1 MGMLVFRKVT
11 KRGFSNLAIQEWKEL
26 WDIVLRSPALLGLKQ
41 GLMFIAGNAEERIRA
56 SASWSDK
63 RILKVPFQ
71 TSGPR
76 FLSLDSYHPSWDNV
90 TPSSQFPC
98 WFYLIIKS
106 WKRGWW
112 QWATQRTGTD
122 GWQEPHWWPQWREHS
137 EVRCSDR
144 ISAPSVTPQLCL
156 IKIILKSHLLF
167 LHFTSN
173 AR

>member
-1 MGMLVFRKVT
+1 MKNRVIRRHGDTSPGEKMLWWDIVATFTYVKSHMQMGMLVFRKVT

-112 QWATQRTGTD
+112 QFIGSWFA
-122 GWQEPHWWPQWREHS
+122 
-137 EVRCSDR
+137 
-144 ISAPSVTPQLCL
+144 
-156 IKIILKSHLLF
+156 
-167 LHFTSN
+167 
-173 AR
+173 